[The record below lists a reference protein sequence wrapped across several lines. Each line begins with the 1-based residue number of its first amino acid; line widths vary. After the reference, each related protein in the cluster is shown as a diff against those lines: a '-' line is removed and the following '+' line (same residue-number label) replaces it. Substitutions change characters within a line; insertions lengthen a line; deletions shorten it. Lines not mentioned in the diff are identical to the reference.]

1 MNAFLKKKRGGADK
15 YLYLKRCHIYVS
27 TDTTDDAVVYR
38 DLIRWCPI
46 CPETPLLCQFKK
58 TPSFITRA
66 MPYMC
71 MVFFLWTDLKGIN
84 IE

>member
-1 MNAFLKKKRGGADK
+1 MHFLKKRRGADK

>member
-1 MNAFLKKKRGGADK
+1 MNAFLKKKEGGANK

-46 CPETPLLCQFKK
+46 CPETPLLCQLKKNTIFYNKSNALYVYGILFVDRFKGNQ
-58 TPSFITRA
+58 
-66 MPYMC
+66 Y
-71 MVFFLWTDLKGIN
+71 
-84 IE
+84 